1 MYKIIF
7 VIAIAVMTGTVAI
20 PTITNVNAAP
30 KGNNNSSTNSTAKF
44 FGIPI
49 KSEISIS
56 DIISNVTSIA
66 LISSA
71 LVFYFGYSQTSKSEQ
86 IKIAREATDRI
97 ETKRHE
103 LWIVDDSTKDV
114 TGQDIR
120 FEIFREWL
128 WKIGNTLYEL
138 QYFTHLV
145 IKGEIKDILY
155 GRSYSSILKKRNRK
169 NSIFDR
175 VLNLAWGLDWIY

>member
-7 VIAIAVMTGTVAI
+7 VIAIMTGTVAI
-20 PTITNVNAAP
+20 TTITNVNAAP

-56 DIISNVTSIA
+56 DIISNVTSIAA

-145 IKGEIKDILY
+145 IKGEINAFIQGPAFSNQHPLIAFVKILNHF
-155 GRSYSSILKKRNRK
+155 R
-169 NSIFDR
+169 
-175 VLNLAWGLDWIY
+175 